1 MVSNTSAEFRLLS
14 PLKGKGAVERCAP
27 QRFVNR
33 LANWAEAFQDYSFSD
48 SDLPRLLCALLL
60 TIQPPSAYSKQRV
73 LENSHASLLD

>member
-1 MVSNTSAEFRLLS
+1 M
-14 PLKGKGAVERCAP
+14 ERCAP

-73 LENSHASLLD
+73 LENSHASLLDRATKRHFLLAHLEEHLFP